1 MSDPAA
7 VISLDGFRK
16 SKERPVKKERIP
28 SASDWASI
36 ETMCRRL
43 QLTEESQYRV
53 RIILAALLIEAA
65 NNASARVCWLAIR
78 ELIESPFRAVVGD
91 EPRYQPMLDRW
102 HELNNLSNDFWHN
115 YAIGTMPCIDDR
127 SAGYSLLRL
136 N

>member
-1 MSDPAA
+1 M
-7 VISLDGFRK
+7 ISLDGFRK
-16 SKERPVKKERIP
+16 SKERPMKRERIP

-91 EPRYQPMLDRW
+91 EPRYQPLLDRW
-102 HELNNLSNDFWHN
+102 HELNKLSNDFWRN

-127 SAGYSLLRL
+127 SVGYSLLRL